1 MRQIISA
8 SSLAGHP
15 VCNAAG
21 ETLGEIRDLMLDVE
35 SGQIAYAVLS
45 LGASPAMG
53 NRLFVVPIES
63 MHADGAQGRYVLD
76 GEWTPLEE
84 KPELSPAGRD
94 PCAAAA
100 AK

>member
-1 MRQIISA
+1 
-8 SSLAGHP
+8 
-15 VCNAAG
+15 
-21 ETLGEIRDLMLDVE
+21 
-35 SGQIAYAVLS
+35 
-45 LGASPAMG
+45 MG

>member
-15 VCNAAG
+15 VYNAAG

-63 MHADGAQGRYVLD
+63 MHADEAQGRYVLD

-84 KPELSPAGRD
+84 KPELRPAGSD
-94 PCAAAA
+94 PCAAAPTE
-100 AK
+100 

>member
-8 SSLAGHP
+8 SELAGHP

-53 NRLFVVPIES
+53 DRLFVVPIES
-63 MHADGAQGRYVLD
+63 MHADKGLGRYVLD
-76 GEWTPLEE
+76 GHWTPLANTSEQDR
-84 KPELSPAGRD
+84 PESGAT
-94 PCAAAA
+94 AAAPRE
-100 AK
+100 